1 MQSHLHL
8 HVAPRLPSIVMRHLQ
23 PRPLKP
29 ALDIEP
35 LIVLTTVQNRLIAAD
50 LLRDKIKRLNNAQPQ
65 LLALL
70 VLGDSNV
77 LNVPDKPELVDEFAL
92 DDERTRADD
101 GVGAVRDAEEVVR
114 VVARGHPGVALVPL
128 LWGVG

>member
-1 MQSHLHL
+1 
-8 HVAPRLPSIVMRHLQ
+8 MRHLQ

-35 LIVLTTVQNRLIAAD
+35 LIGLTTVQNRLIAAD